1 MITEKIREQLAQSA
15 EAEYQ
20 SFQAKLLPGVD
31 GILGVRLPQLRQLA
45 KQTAKQD
52 ALAYLQ
58 EMKELTAHGTVL
70 YYEEKMLFGLV
81 TGYARMDDPQRK
93 YWLDVFVPVIDS
105 WGVCDSCC
113 MTYKWMKKQ
122 PEFWWE
128 YLNKWL
134 SSETEYGIRFGFVSM
149 LAHFVDEEH
158 LRQIFA
164 CCSQTRPDKK
174 QNSYQD
180 SYQDNNQDKG
190 YYAKMAQAWLIS
202 VCFAKFPDQTYA
214 FLKTDTM
221 DDFTHN
227 KSIQKTCESYRVS
240 KEWKAAIR
248 SLRR

>member
-31 GILGVRLPQLRQLA
+31 GILGVRLPKLRQLA

-52 ALAYLQ
+52 AAAYLQ
-58 EMKELTAHGTVL
+58 EMEELTAHGTVL
-70 YYEEKMLFGLV
+70 YEEKMLFGLV
-81 TGYARMDDPQRK
+81 IGYARMDDLQRK
-93 YWLDVFVPVIDS
+93 YWLEVFVPVIDS

-113 MTYKWMKKQ
+113 MTYKWMKNQ

-128 YLNKWL
+128 YLNRWL
-134 SSETEYGIRFGFVSM
+134 LSGTEYGIRFGFVSM
-149 LAHFVDEEH
+149 LAHFVDDRH
-158 LRQIFA
+158 LRKIFA
-164 CCSQTRPDKK
+164 CCSRPLPDGN
-174 QNSYQD
+174 QNK
-180 SYQDNNQDKG
+180 NQDENQNENQNG

-202 VCFAKFPDQTYA
+202 VCFVKFPDQTYA

-227 KSIQKTCESYRVS
+227 KSIQKTCESDRVT